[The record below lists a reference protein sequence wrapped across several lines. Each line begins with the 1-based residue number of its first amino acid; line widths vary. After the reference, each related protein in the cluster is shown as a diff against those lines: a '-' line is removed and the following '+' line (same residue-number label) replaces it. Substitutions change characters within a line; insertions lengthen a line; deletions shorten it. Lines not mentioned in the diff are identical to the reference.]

1 MDVATTFTDRSNAK
15 RAAKRLLDAG
25 RAPAVDFDIQP
36 TEDGRFAIHW
46 RTTTTA
52 AVETEIAAA
61 SAAADSP
68 PAAAET
74 QTEAP
79 TQTAEEDPELE
90 AMITELERR
99 GYRVTAPRRQPRR
112 AAPPR
117 ERRPSKDAA
126 LDEAAARGVVPDK
139 PVITSPTNQHQQKRL
154 DRLAELAAAGDWPAI
169 EAYPVTGTNTY
180 SQVVRRYR
188 DRLLA
193 AHAAQQLQDRGETL
207 AEGCE
212 RYMASCG
219 L

>member
-1 MDVATTFTDRSNAK
+1 MDAATTFTDRSNAK

-46 RTTTTA
+46 DTTA

-74 QTEAP
+74 PTETP

-90 AMITELERR
+90 AMVTELERR
-99 GYRVTAPRRQPRR
+99 GYRVMPPRRQRR
-112 AAPPR
+112 SAAPPR

-139 PVITSPTNQHQQKRL
+139 PVIISPTNQHQQKRL